1 MTMRNHHV
9 TAMLAA
15 ATFLL
20 LSALPAQQVGGGP
33 DPDRRASTLFVSV
46 DDGTLSTGIAIGYS
60 EAKWRAEY
68 EGMLGTL
75 RCKYA
80 RLGKNWWTTFDTVTA
95 LEIGGVR
102 VAAGSYYLGI
112 AVDDDGSFHLLLFAS
127 DKAMKAG
134 LLPWTTALY
143 RGDVTA
149 DLRLPMSLGKDALQ
163 VAAAELA
170 IAITVDAKDQTRGKL
185 AIRWGRHELSTPV
198 NLRPAPGKADS
209 GDDK

>member
-1 MTMRNHHV
+1 MRNHLV
-9 TAMLAA
+9 AAMLAA
-15 ATFLL
+15 ATLL
-20 LSALPAQQVGGGP
+20 LSVLPAQQVGGGP
-33 DPDRRASTLFVSV
+33 DPDRRGSTLFVFA
-46 DDGTLSTGIAIGYS
+46 DDGTISTGIAIGYS
-60 EAKWRAEY
+60 QAKWRAEY
-68 EGMLGTL
+68 EGMLTTL

-102 VAAGSYYLGI
+102 VEAGSYYLGI

-143 RGDVTA
+143 RGEAKA
-149 DLRLPMSLGKDALQ
+149 DLRVPMTLGKDALQ
-163 VAAAELA
+163 AAAPELE
-170 IAITVDAKDQTRGKL
+170 IAITADPKSTSHGEL
-185 AIRWGRHELSTPV
+185 TIRWGRHELSAPV
-198 NLRPAPGKADS
+198 DLRPAPSKVDA